1 MDFNSLKD
9 EAQRLVSR
17 RSFLDSFVLPDYMQL
32 NIMNI
37 GSVVGE
43 IFSVNSLV
51 KVNLPDDCVDDFSG
65 VEKAVLFVVDGLG
78 YNRLVSHVENV
89 KGAFYD
95 LADRGVLK
103 AFSST
108 FPSTTSTALTSIFT
122 GQPPSVHG
130 VVGFNMFVPEYGT
143 VFNTLDMSPVI
154 GYSSGID
161 LAEILARSS
170 SPWPPSLID
179 EGIKVRTFTRRNIV
193 GSGLSRLIHRHQ
205 ELIGYA
211 LASDM
216 MVMIRRALEQPGPLF
231 LLVYYGGVDT
241 LEHSY
246 DPYSEEVSAELQLFE
261 SVLKSQLLDKLSAEV
276 KQKTMLLVTADHGV
290 VEVLHTNSLNDQ
302 RVSNHF
308 LVPPTGDMR
317 STYFFPKYGQ
327 QEALREALENSLRGF
342 RVMRSEDLIEKGA
355 FGPVKNLD
363 RLQTVVGALTALSYS
378 KNIILHHYHPRE
390 TLQSVYGAHGGMT
403 PEEMI
408 VPLLSTRLSKM

>member
-1 MDFNSLKD
+1 
-9 EAQRLVSR
+9 
-17 RSFLDSFVLPDYMQL
+17 
-32 NIMNI
+32 
-37 GSVVGE
+37 
-43 IFSVNSLV
+43 
-51 KVNLPDDCVDDFSG
+51 
-65 VEKAVLFVVDGLG
+65 
-78 YNRLVSHVENV
+78 
-89 KGAFYD
+89 
-95 LADRGVLK
+95 
-103 AFSST
+103 
-108 FPSTTSTALTSIFT
+108 
-122 GQPPSVHG
+122 
-130 VVGFNMFVPEYGT
+130 
-143 VFNTLDMSPVI
+143 
-154 GYSSGID
+154 
-161 LAEILARSS
+161 
-170 SPWPPSLID
+170 
-179 EGIKVRTFTRRNIV
+179 
-193 GSGLSRLIHRHQ
+193 
-205 ELIGYA
+205 
-211 LASDM
+211 
-216 MVMIRRALEQPGPLF
+216 

-290 VEVLHTNSLNDQ
+290 VEVLHTNSLNDP

-378 KNIILHHYHPRE
+378 KNIILHQYHPRE